1 MEKEKAVFRCMICDL
16 RKDQNKSWMMKFS
29 RELCERHKWE
39 YDEGISSVMV
49 CEQCYFDETR

>member
-1 MEKEKAVFRCMICDL
+1 MICDL
-16 RKDQNKSWMMKFS
+16 RKDQDHAWKMKFS

-49 CEQCYFDETR
+49 CEQCYFEETK